1 MKAHE
6 AYKKLGM
13 SKKEFCEL
21 YGIKS
26 HLSELDEALVAELFG
41 NEKKTDEAR
50 PEDTQTAD
58 RAETILVEKAESA
71 EDKCPVD
78 LATLKVS
85 LRGAGGKSPYWKWR
99 YLVNG

>member
-50 PEDTQTAD
+50 PEDTQTVD
-58 RAETILVEKAESA
+58 RSETIVVEKADPA

-78 LATLKVS
+78 LDVVEVKNRL
-85 LRGAGGKSPYWKWR
+85 LGNKSPFWKWR